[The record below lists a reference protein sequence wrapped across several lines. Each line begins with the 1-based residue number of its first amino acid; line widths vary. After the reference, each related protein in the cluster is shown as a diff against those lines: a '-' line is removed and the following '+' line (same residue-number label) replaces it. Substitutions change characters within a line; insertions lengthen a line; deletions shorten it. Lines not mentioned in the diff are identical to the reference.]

1 MLQSD
6 GVIYPELI
14 ESFVR
19 KSLNK
24 TATRY
29 PSDYSCLC
37 NLPIFTYRAMA
48 VLDPVK
54 VIITNFPYP
63 EVRTKQLLV

>member
-1 MLQSD
+1 MVSFTQS
-6 GVIYPELI
+6 
-14 ESFVR
+14 
-19 KSLNK
+19 SLSPLSENPS
-24 TATRY
+24 TRL
-29 PSDYSCLC
+29 PSGKPVDTPGCVTYL
-37 NLPIFTYRAMA
+37 TYRAMA